1 MLHRVTY
8 PSSVYDGTLS
18 INKVGSFLYGT
29 DNIPQR
35 LLLCGTLAL
44 SYYILGPTI
53 YTWLFPGSSAMFQS
67 STRKDKHTTGL
78 ANNRND
84 CFANSSIQ
92 AWASLPAVSVYLNEI
107 MEIRKEVL
115 RRMVRSSDGAHD
127 GAAADEWG
135 EVKAPS
141 PEHKSE
147 AHDMHDSGDHVG
159 QMNLSNGVDVRMH
172 AALADILYQLQQPV
186 AKSTFISL
194 QPLLHTLELI
204 YSAKL
209 SRGQNDAHE
218 FTQLLLE
225 TLEKEHTELSLMLK
239 GDKRLEG
246 LAVPAFP
253 IRGSLADNLV
263 CLRCGGSSKVNVH
276 QFSMHTLP
284 VPNATSA
291 DLRDMLFDNQTETI
305 DDYTCVSC
313 QIRAILATEKNRGRQ
328 GVDSTELAI
337 IEELARLAPSISINE
352 DMPPHLAAY
361 VSAYNKDHCITA
373 ALKSTI
379 VKRTVSVDSPR
390 VLILHLSRSVFN
402 GVSYAKNTCNVTFP
416 EELVINEQLLENNK
430 CVGVR
435 AVRYK
440 LCAMIKHI
448 GTHSQGHYACFR
460 HKPDFRKDPRTG
472 EIIIRSDVISSDA
485 VPQPAPRM
493 PVPYASSKPSALG
506 RLAALLKTVTGE
518 PPSTVTTNEEPVSK
532 PDASA
537 EQDSSGASSA
547 SSSGV
552 SSAATKVLPRPQGR
566 PRKLKALRRTTTHP
580 WWCISDSYVS
590 ECKTSFLLSE
600 TKLVYMLYYQRI
612 EP

>member
-1 MLHRVTY
+1 MLHRVTHP
-8 PSSVYDGTLS
+8 PSVHDGTLS
-18 INKVGSFLYGT
+18 IDKVGRFLYET
-29 DNIPQR
+29 DNIAQR

-44 SYYILGPTI
+44 TYYILGPTI
-53 YTWLFPGSSAMFQS
+53 SAWIFPGKSAMFQNS
-67 STRKDKHTTGL
+67 SRKDKHTTGL

-107 MEIRKEVL
+107 FETKKEVL
-115 RRMVRSSDGAHD
+115 RRMKRSSVGAHD
-127 GAAADEWG
+127 GGAADEEAG
-135 EVKAPS
+135 EAEAPS
-141 PEHKSE
+141 AENRSE
-147 AHDMHDSGDHVG
+147 AHATDDVDHLR
-159 QMNLSNGVDVRMH
+159 QNHTSIGVDLRMH
-172 AALADILYQLQQPV
+172 GALADILYQLQQPV

-204 YSAKL
+204 YRAKL

-225 TLEKEHTELSLMLK
+225 TLEKEHTDLSRLLE

-253 IRGSLADNLV
+253 VRGSLADNLV

-276 QFSMHTLP
+276 DFSMHTLP
-284 VPNATSA
+284 VPHATSA

-313 QIRAILATEKNRGRQ
+313 QIRSILATEEHRRRQ
-328 GVDSTELAI
+328 GVDNAENAI
-337 IEELARLAPSISINE
+337 LDELARLAPSISINE
-352 DMPPHLAAY
+352 DLPPHLAAY
-361 VSAYNKDHCITA
+361 VAAYNKERCAAA

-435 AVRYK
+435 AVRYQ

-460 HKPDFRKDPRTG
+460 HKPDFAKDPKTG
-472 EIIIRSDVISSDA
+472 EIVIRSDVISADI
-485 VPQPAPRM
+485 VPHPAP
-493 PVPYASSKPSALG
+493 PKPLPDTPAKPSALG
-506 RLAALLKTVTGE
+506 RLAALLKTVTAE
-518 PPSTVTTNEEPVSK
+518 PPSKVTHHEDTAAK
-532 PDASA
+532 PDAPT
-537 EQDSSGASSA
+537 EHDSSGTSSS

-552 SSAATKVLPRPQGR
+552 SSAATKALARPPQR
-566 PRKLKALRRTTTHP
+566 PRKLKTLRRTTTHP